1 MVRGDGE
8 SASEI
13 ERARGRERERER
25 EEGSRVEEEGTRE
38 RFGEVEFPRS
48 GGLDQSR
55 ASILFI

>member
-1 MVRGDGE
+1 MRESEGEGERG
-8 SASEI
+8 
-13 ERARGRERERER
+13 
-25 EEGSRVEEEGTRE
+25 EGSRVEEEGTRE